1 MLEKLEDIVFRS
13 RLIILGFFA
22 AFTIYSGFYATQQRM
37 TAGFEKQLPAGHE
50 YIQTFQEYRDRLFGS
65 NRIIV
70 VLKQRE
76 GVIWNKDYFS
86 TYKDLTD
93 ALFYLPGVAWVSL
106 VSIVM
111 TLPFFPGS
119 GWIVDQLAAVNFLA
133 IVTPVLAYA
142 GLALSRREFT
152 MFRQTGWKLI
162 IISLLV
168 FTGTYVGSAVVAQV
182 LL

>member
-22 AFTIYSGFYATQQRM
+22 AFTIYSGYFATQQKM

-50 YIQTFQEYRDRLFGS
+50 YIQTFQEYRDRLLGS

-93 ALFYLPGVAWVSL
+93 ALFYLPGVARHTLTSL
-106 VSIVM
+106 WTPNSRYFEITEDGFVADDVI
-111 TLPFFPGS
+111 PGT
-119 GWIVDQLAAVNFLA
+119 ITVDNLDEQ
-133 IVTPVLAYA
+133 
-142 GLALSRREFT
+142 
-152 MFRQTGWKLI
+152 
-162 IISLLV
+162 
-168 FTGTYVGSAVVAQV
+168 
-182 LL
+182 